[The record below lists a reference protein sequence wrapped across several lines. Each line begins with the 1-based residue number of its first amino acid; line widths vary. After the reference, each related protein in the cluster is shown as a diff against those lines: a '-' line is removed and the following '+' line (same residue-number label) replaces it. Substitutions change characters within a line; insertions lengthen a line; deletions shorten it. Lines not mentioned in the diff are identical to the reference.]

1 MALSGSLQ
9 RKLPVYIY
17 AAGGRSQE
25 LPGEGAGRLSDS
37 KDSKRRRKD
46 SRQDKESCRIMEQS
60 DRYQQQELYSFPQTG

>member
-9 RKLPVYIY
+9 RKLPVYTY

-25 LPGEGAGRLSDS
+25 LPGKGAGRLSDS

-46 SRQDKESCRIMEQS
+46 SR
-60 DRYQQQELYSFPQTG
+60 